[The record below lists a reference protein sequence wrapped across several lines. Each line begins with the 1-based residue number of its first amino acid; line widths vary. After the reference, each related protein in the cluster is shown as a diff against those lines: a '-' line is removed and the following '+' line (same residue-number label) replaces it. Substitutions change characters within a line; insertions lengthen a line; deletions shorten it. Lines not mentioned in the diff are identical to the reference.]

1 MFGLRPVQTC
11 CYHQYILLYLQ
22 INPTERRTR
31 TWMVTQMYRMWV
43 SFIYII
49 FHIRIYILPSLFS
62 KASDEHLVFD
72 SSITQLN
79 SISSLRVPSS
89 NCIVYHVWEF
99 PYLITNNI
107 MIDFD
112 FWCLNATFNN
122 ISAISWQPVLV
133 AEEAGIPGEN
143 HRPWASNW

>member
-11 CYHQYILLYLQ
+11 CYHQYILFYLQ
-22 INPTERRTR
+22 INSTERRSR
-31 TWMVTQMYRMWV
+31 TWRVIQMYKMWV

-49 FHIRIYILPSLFS
+49 FHIRIYILPSVFS

-72 SSITQLN
+72 SSLTQLN
-79 SISSLRVPSS
+79 SISCLRVPLS

-99 PYLITNNI
+99 PFLIRNNI

-122 ISAISWQPVLV
+122 FSAISWRPVLV
-133 AEEAGIPGEN
+133 VVEAGIPGEN

>member
-1 MFGLRPVQTC
+1 LFGLRPVQTC

-22 INPTERRTR
+22 INLTERRTR
-31 TWMVTQMYRMWV
+31 TWRITQMSRLWV

-49 FHIRIYILPSLFS
+49 FHIRIYILQSVFS

-72 SSITQLN
+72 SSLTQLN
-79 SISSLRVPSS
+79 SISCLRVSSS

-107 MIDFD
+107 MIDLIFG
-112 FWCLNATFNN
+112 
-122 ISAISWQPVLV
+122 VLTLLSTIYQLYH
-133 AEEAGIPGEN
+133 GDQF
-143 HRPWASNW
+143 